1 MHGSTRPLYL
11 LAAGLTGLMGLMGLS
26 APSQAGPAHLHG
38 QATLDIAVE
47 ARGLT
52 LRLEIPQDSLLG
64 HERTPRTAAE
74 QQAAAAAIQRLRDG
88 ARLFMLPA
96 ERGCTLAGVEIE
108 APRLQP
114 GAAAAGAS
122 GHADVD
128 ATYRFDC
135 VRTEG
140 LRNVDVGGLFD
151 AFARLHQ
158 IQAQVAS
165 ADGQHQARVKR
176 PARALAWGR

>member
-1 MHGSTRPLYL
+1 MQTLPRSRFL
-11 LAAGLTGLMGLMGLS
+11 LAATMACFA
-26 APSQAGPAHLHG
+26 APCQAGPPHVHG
-38 QATLDIAVE
+38 QATLDVVIE
-47 ARGLT
+47 PRSLT
-52 LRLEIPQDSLLG
+52 LRRASPQASLLG
-64 HERTPRTAAE
+64 HERRPLTAAE
-74 QQAAAAAIQRLRDG
+74 QQAAAAVLQQLRDG
-88 ARLFMLPA
+88 ARLFTLPA
-96 ERGCTLAGVEIE
+96 DRGCKLAGVEIE

-135 VRTEG
+135 ARTDG
-140 LRNVDVGGLFD
+140 LRSVDVGGLFD
-151 AFARLHQ
+151 AFTRLQ
-158 IQAQVAS
+158 QLRAQVAS